1 MDMLLI
7 WQGITSA
14 MVVCRGVCLYEK
26 NRFVGIVEQ
35 GGKQMNRN
43 WNLELHCNLIF
54 SQLSYF
60 QNLLHGNKCL

>member
-43 WNLELHCNLIF
+43 WNLELHCNLMN
-54 SQLSYF
+54 
-60 QNLLHGNKCL
+60 NL